1 MKALSLLTSFLIFVC
16 LIGCRTAPE
25 QPSLYDEEIVLRV
38 WDALDSHYGSEAF
51 FECEYLPV
59 VNGRIEI
66 IKPYAISDLL
76 AVSHPPS
83 AAKPELF
90 RVVESNPGEN
100 EVVIRGTSLH
110 FHQSCEGQSLFVAW
124 KRDVPRPKAG
134 LSPQESIPPGIENP
148 ANRFIPAA
156 PDPERERHEVEK

>member
-1 MKALSLLTSFLIFVC
+1 MKALRLLASLLILLC
-16 LIGCRTAPE
+16 LIGCHTAPE

-66 IKPYAISDLL
+66 IKPYAISGLL

-110 FHQSCEGQSLFVAW
+110 FHQSREGQSLFVAW
-124 KRDVPRPKAG
+124 KRDLPKTW

-156 PDPERERHEVEK
+156 PDPEHERHEVEK